1 MKMTFLYL
9 PLFALLFV
17 GCGDSAEV
25 GTTCEKFLQA
35 RMLLREDQT
44 NLLEE
49 VASKDMFELMMLHRE
64 YEKIVGAPISRPDL
78 RLRTKSVTMDDAGC
92 GICKMSGELHYQIH
106 VCKEDEK
113 WVVVAENDHFPSEED
128 KSKARKKIEDQMEFL
143 AKKPMVDS
151 VLMKVYEFHVGVNK
165 YFTEQNESL
174 MKPHADEATFQL
186 VQDLYDLA
194 LTRTGE
200 TQLKE
205 SLAKQKFITMDV
217 EMVDGLVHSVFY
229 RDDVEVNLRQVNG
242 EYVVVGL
249 NGVESTNLSHEAME
263 EDYPRLL
270 KALKLVRA
278 KDLEDGLIN

>member
-143 AKKPMVDS
+143 AGSYRQNRAKPGRLS
-151 VLMKVYEFHVGVNK
+151 S
-165 YFTEQNESL
+165 TESMNRFFE
-174 MKPHADEATFQL
+174 L
-186 VQDLYDLA
+186 VKRRPQS
-194 LTRTGE
+194 G
-200 TQLKE
+200 
-205 SLAKQKFITMDV
+205 FCFPV
-217 EMVDGLVHSVFY
+217 GLVFI
-229 RDDVEVNLRQVNG
+229 NG
-242 EYVVVGL
+242 YQQ
-249 NGVESTNLSHEAME
+249 S
-263 EDYPRLL
+263 
-270 KALKLVRA
+270 
-278 KDLEDGLIN
+278 